1 MPNLTPEAVA
11 AGAATG
17 LGESA
22 IQYKLNSAEADKA
35 YQRQQQLLRKEYDY
49 NQQAQ
54 KNSYVNAVESAKR
67 AGLSPVAVLGQS
79 FAPAGASASGVSSAS
94 VSRPE
99 LSPDRVVSQSD
110 LLAAQVENLAA
121 QNENIKEQTR
131 GNKIDNDRKDDAD
144 SVVTENMR
152 SHLDAIVNKFKSL
165 GVDVSELE
173 SKIEQIDNGD
183 RSYTLGAL
191 LANQTFEA
199 YRRAF
204 NENLP
209 SYDKAYLETIVAYN
223 KATNKAVWDALE
235 RMPQVEYQKYK
246 AEITELYSRAQELAK
261 RGKLD
266 EKEIEKLNADIGQIN
281 VNIRRAVVNDP
292 KLALDVGDIDAFER
306 WLKMDIYDRAL
317 NFGAEFLNKKT
328 APKKGMPP
336 GKKTEYIGPS
346 GELKGTKIETPEMQ
360 LNYRQKPSR
369 WKRRRHYA

>member
-1 MPNLTPEAVA
+1 MANLTPEAVTT
-11 AGAATG
+11 GAVTG
-17 LGESA
+17 LGETA
-22 IQYKLNSAEADKA
+22 LQYKLNSAEADKA
-35 YQRQQQLLRKEYDY
+35 YQRQQQLLRQEYDY

-79 FAPAGASASGVSSAS
+79 FAPAGASASGVSAAS

-99 LSPDRVVSQSD
+99 MSPDRVVSQSD

-121 QNENIKEQTR
+121 QNANIKEQTR
-131 GNKIDNDRKDDAD
+131 GEKIDNDRKDDAD

-152 SHLDAIVNKFKSL
+152 SHLQAIVDKFKSL

-183 RSYTLGAL
+183 RNYTVGAL
-191 LANQTFEA
+191 LANQAFEA
-199 YRRAF
+199 YRKAF

-223 KATNKAVWDALE
+223 KANNKAVWEALE

-261 RGKLD
+261 RGELN
-266 EKEIEKLNADIGQIN
+266 EKQIEKLNTDIGQIS
-281 VNIRRAVVNDP
+281 VNIRRAIVNDP
-292 KLALDVGDIDAFER
+292 RLALDVGDVDAFER

-317 NFGAEFLNKKT
+317 NFGSEFLMTKTRAKSGQVNPDKKID
-328 APKKGMPP
+328 AQEKK
-336 GKKTEYIGPS
+336 EYPNTS
-346 GELKGTKIETPEMQ
+346 YM
-360 LNYRQKPSR
+360 QKPSR
-369 WKRRRHYA
+369 WKRKRHYA